1 MEASMRCM
9 RAAVRTTTRRGRIIV
24 YSHGSKYIIF
34 IKFNVKTAR
43 LIAYHVF
50 VTIVKYTLCTG
61 QLKIREIRFFSATIL
76 LRGCALARRVRYV
89 PGSSL
94 PSGGPCAP
102 PITLSRISRWLL
114 SYSRQPKP
122 CVRIDHVNQFFPKQA
137 LASVVWD
144 F

>member
-61 QLKIREIRFFSATIL
+61 QLKNTRDTFFFRDNLTSWVRPRATRTLRSRVFPSIRRPLCPTHH
-76 LRGCALARRVRYV
+76 
-89 PGSSL
+89 SL
-94 PSGGPCAP
+94 
-102 PITLSRISRWLL
+102 T
-114 SYSRQPKP
+114 Y
-122 CVRIDHVNQFFPKQA
+122 FA
-137 LASVVWD
+137 LASLL
-144 F
+144 FTSAQTLRSN